1 MSVRGKCVSWR
12 LAEWVAGGGSQDIP
26 AQLRV
31 RAGACVTDTVGV
43 AIAGARSN
51 AATIARSLC
60 SERGGRGWS
69 TVFGS
74 THLFPAQAAAFANGT
89 AAHALDFDDNCYAG
103 FVHGSAVVA
112 PAVLALGQQVDMTGA
127 DAITAFIVGSEC
139 EYAVGAATQNVL
151 YERGWWSTGVLG
163 PIGSSMAAA
172 RILGLDAEKTH
183 AALGLALVNASG
195 MKACFGSDAKAL
207 MAGRASE
214 LGVVCAELAAKG
226 ASGPERPLDG
236 ENGFIDLFNEKVFD
250 DTCLSALGQRWYMA
264 SPGVDTKRMPVCLS
278 SHAAVDAVLDIV
290 EKHGLSLPDIKSIV
304 CDVPPIVRAN
314 LKYQEPK
321 TPQEALFSMPF
332 AIAASLRFGT
342 LSLSHLGRETLEDE
356 GLAALMARVSMVS
369 GPAWNDPDIRVSAP
383 EGALVRVEMR
393 DGAFF
398 EAFLDKARGSA
409 AYPLSA
415 GQVADKFLA
424 CAAPVLGSGRAG
436 SLLADLG
443 QMDTSIPLREIF
455 RRADVGVFT

>member
-1 MSVRGKCVSWR
+1 
-12 LAEWVAGGGSQDIP
+12 
-26 AQLRV
+26 
-31 RAGACVTDTVGV
+31 
-43 AIAGARSN
+43 
-51 AATIARSLC
+51 
-60 SERGGRGWS
+60 
-69 TVFGS
+69 
-74 THLFPAQAAAFANGT
+74 
-89 AAHALDFDDNCYAG
+89 
-103 FVHGSAVVA
+103 
-112 PAVLALGQQVDMTGA
+112 
-127 DAITAFIVGSEC
+127 
-139 EYAVGAATQNVL
+139 VGAATKNVL

-172 RILGLDAEKTH
+172 RILGLGAEKTH

-236 ENGFIDLFNEKVFD
+236 ENGFIDLFNDKVFD

-264 SPGVDTKRMPVCLS
+264 DPGVDTKRMPVCLS
-278 SHAAVDAVLDIV
+278 SHAAVDAVLGLV
-290 EKHGLSLPDIKSIV
+290 EERGLSIPGIESIV

-314 LKYQEPK
+314 LKYPEPR

-342 LSLSHLGRETLEDE
+342 LSLSRLSRETLGDED
-356 GLAALMARVSMVS
+356 LSALMARVSMVS
-369 GPAWNDPDIRVSAP
+369 GPVWDDPGMRVSAP
-383 EGALVRVEMR
+383 EGALVRIEMR
-393 DGAFF
+393 DGASF

-424 CAAPVLGSGRAG
+424 CAAPVLGNDRAG
-436 SLLADLG
+436 ALLAGIG
-443 QMDTSIPLREIF
+443 QMDGPIPLREIF
-455 RRADVGVFT
+455 RRADVSVFT